1 MNHEDEIIDG
11 LNITLENTLDL
22 EEWSDNP
29 IHLVGRLIADH
40 KPSQKVIKEII
51 RSAWNKMRWIQI
63 IRAKENIYAI
73 MVDKEAVARRFL
85 WGPLKSGFRG
95 FLRLRVDF
103 NARKPL
109 LINFS
114 VPCPVS
120 GSYTIRLKYEGL
132 GIFCYWCGRLGHFSG
147 CPSPSALLLFSR
159 RKWECWEYGF
169 YGLPDDDSDI
179 PVNYFQRMRN
189 DKELAERATS
199 GTDHDKPPAAPS
211 GCIVPSDTL
220 VFSFVAKQPGS
231 CTNQPGQSNT
241 L

>member
-22 EEWSDNP
+22 EERLDNP

-85 WGPLKSGFRG
+85 EGNPWFVKDYTFTVKFWPSFHSFDDIEADREHGLSKIGVILEVEDPLKSGFHG

-103 NARKPL
+103 NARKSL

-120 GSYTIRLKYEGL
+120 GSYTIRLKYESL
-132 GIFCYWCGRLGHFSG
+132 QIFCYWCGRLGHFSG
-147 CPSPSALLLFSR
+147 YHSPSALLPFSVSRYSESLMANLSSRTNSLLF
-159 RKWECWEYGF
+159 
-169 YGLPDDDSDI
+169 
-179 PVNYFQRMRN
+179 
-189 DKELAERATS
+189 
-199 GTDHDKPPAAPS
+199 KPRTA
-211 GCIVPSDTL
+211 
-220 VFSFVAKQPGS
+220 
-231 CTNQPGQSNT
+231 
-241 L
+241 

>member
-132 GIFCYWCGRLGHFSG
+132 GIFCYWCGRL
-147 CPSPSALLLFSR
+147 
-159 RKWECWEYGF
+159 
-169 YGLPDDDSDI
+169 DDDSDI

-199 GTDHDKPPAAPS
+199 GTDHDKPPAAPF

>member
-22 EEWSDNP
+22 EERLDNP

-85 WGPLKSGFRG
+85 EVEDPLKSGFRG

-103 NARKPL
+103 NARKSL

-120 GSYTIRLKYEGL
+120 GSYTIRLKYESL
-132 GIFCYWCGRLGHFSG
+132 RIFCYWCGRL
-147 CPSPSALLLFSR
+147 
-159 RKWECWEYGF
+159 
-169 YGLPDDDSDI
+169 DDDSDI
-179 PVNYFQRMRN
+179 PTNHFQRMRN

-199 GTDHDKPPAAPS
+199 GTNHDKPHAAHS
-211 GCIVPSDTL
+211 GYIVLFDTL
-220 VFSFVAKQPGS
+220 VFSSVAKQPGS
-231 CTNQPGQSNT
+231 CTNQPCQST
-241 L
+241 TP